1 MESIVLKEKDKLLKK
16 LIKISNDNEI
26 IVLKEILNNNTIK
39 SKKLSLKKQEPI
51 LASNKEISIANRF
64 CELNYIRCI
73 PKFKIIHDQIESYNK
88 VSFNTLFYEKN
99 RDHLHDSF
107 YKEIDKIYNKYNVDA
122 DFIEINFFDN
132 LKTISTE
139 SELYKKILLMCMC
152 ENNILKKQIKEILK
166 LELEKKTIELN
177 KLKINKL
184 IINLKNYETSKQQI
198 ISSISFFA
206 NGKIRE
212 WSNNERRSELSI

>member
-1 MESIVLKEKDKLLKK
+1 
-16 LIKISNDNEI
+16 
-26 IVLKEILNNNTIK
+26 
-39 SKKLSLKKQEPI
+39 
-51 LASNKEISIANRF
+51 
-64 CELNYIRCI
+64 
-73 PKFKIIHDQIESYNK
+73 
-88 VSFNTLFYEKN
+88 
-99 RDHLHDSF
+99 
-107 YKEIDKIYNKYNVDA
+107 
-122 DFIEINFFDN
+122 
-132 LKTISTE
+132 
-139 SELYKKILLMCMC
+139 MCMC